1 MKRIVSISRQVEKV
15 ADIRIESIAEYVL
28 DNGNNLFEF
37 KLSKV
42 IDKGETVDF
51 KSLGIKKIEF
61 QSYNSSYVKELK
73 AGKTVV
79 YTKELI
85 EKLVKLGLKK

>member
-15 ADIRIESIAEYVL
+15 ADIRIESITEYVL

-42 IDKGETVDF
+42 IDKGKTVDF

-61 QSYNSSYVKELK
+61 QSYNNSYIKEAK